1 MHEVEGNLIKNVD
14 GRLYANRLFGN
25 LNVVWKIILKVI
37 VGNSLSRY
45 RLGYSTY
52 NFECGILVISAT

>member
-1 MHEVEGNLIKNVD
+1 MHEDEGNLIKNVG
-14 GRLYANRLFGN
+14 GRLYARRLFGN

-52 NFECGILVISAT
+52 NFECVIISVT